1 MTSDR
6 FAEFLRAVSTSDAG
20 ESFASAYI
28 VAAFETHDNDVRI
41 VIDTKSKTD
50 EGAWFSVHVNDAD
63 APPAEVTFSGR
74 SETFDRV
81 LRGDLGIM
89 MAITTRKIVA
99 EGTSRGSVPRAMR
112 LVPAFERSLPLY
124 R

>member
-1 MTSDR
+1 MTADR
-6 FAEFLRAVSTSDAG
+6 FAEFLRAVSTSEHG
-20 ESFASAYI
+20 ESFATAYI
-28 VAAFETHDNDVRI
+28 VAAFETHDSDTRI
-41 VIDTKSKTD
+41 VIDTKSKTHD
-50 EGAWFSVHVNDAD
+50 GAWFSVHVDDAD
-63 APPAEVTFSGR
+63 APLAEVTFSAR
-74 SETFDRV
+74 SETFDRI

-89 MAITTRKIVA
+89 MAISSRKIIA